1 MTHKFF
7 RGVLPPRLAAGFAAG
22 IGMALCFTGLWW
34 TQSKTTGYP
43 SHAAAPQP
51 PIERYTLMVAPFLIA
66 AVIAAAAYLLLV
78 RRDEVRER
86 ARDGLAKIAARL
98 TPTFQRIVPAKQPT
112 SARAIF
118 YSIVGGSAVIG
129 GLLAALLYSF
139 GADGSPTVGVGET
152 LGATLAGGIQGA
164 VVGLAFGLV
173 LAAPTAIIVWFLGR
187 GRQ

>member
-51 PIERYTLMVAPFLIA
+51 PIERYTLMVAAVLIA
-66 AVIAAAAYLLLV
+66 AVITAAAYMLLV
-78 RRDEVRER
+78 RRDEVRKR
-86 ARDGLAKIAARL
+86 VRHGLETIAARV
-98 TPTFQRIVPAKQPT
+98 TPTVQRIIPADKPT

-118 YSIVGGSAVIG
+118 YSIVGGSAVID

-139 GADGSPTVGVGET
+139 GANGSPTVAAGET
-152 LGATLAGGIQGA
+152 MGATVAGGIQNA
-164 VVGLAFGLV
+164 VIGLAFGLV
-173 LAAPTAIIVWFLGR
+173 LAAPTAIII
-187 GRQ
+187 